1 MIYFSLLNVLIIYN
15 DNIVFKWRLGH
26 IGGYISFWCEMHK
39 VKRAKGFGR
48 FPGLLVSGRKLWLG
62 DTLVDRWS
70 TLWISGIKIE
80 SSLFSFS
87 TFAHNIST
95 DEKFRT
101 QTSLSLN
108 LSMNSNSATSS
119 ASSATQAISY
129 LWTVEGPAWHV
140 LISKEDWD
148 ETVIEGT

>member
-1 MIYFSLLNVLIIYN
+1 MIYFSLLNGLIIYN
-15 DNIVFKWRLGH
+15 DNIVSKWRLWH
-26 IGGYISFWCEMHK
+26 IGGYNSFWCEMHE

-48 FPGLLVSGRKLWLG
+48 FLGLLVSGGKLWLG
-62 DTLVDRWS
+62 DTLVDES
-70 TLWISGIKIE
+70 TLWISGRKTQ

-95 DEKFRT
+95 YEKFRT
-101 QTSLSLN
+101 QTSLSLS

-129 LWTVEGPAWHV
+129 LWTVEGPARHF